1 MLHTLPTPTDI
12 KMISAQ
18 EERPIAEWQQLY
30 PDRWLLLEVTQE
42 DEGEPMSGRL
52 VAVALHDMS
61 LVPLWR
67 EHFRQGKIT
76 ALVYGD
82 STEAGPAVV
91 ACDAS

>member
-12 KMISAQ
+12 KMISAR

-42 DEGEPMSGRL
+42 NEGEPMSGRL
-52 VAVALHDMS
+52 VAMAPHDMS

-67 EHFRQGKIT
+67 EQCQQGKIT

-82 STEAGPAVV
+82 STEAGPAVI